1 MRKNKRRAPNMAGRG
16 AATVTA
22 RGLATARE
30 RRSDTACSKK
40 RDHPQPTRQ
49 RYAVSDGRET
59 VGTVVRNAHRWRA
72 FDTRSV
78 EIGTYTSLRAA
89 IRALPGAAP

>member
-16 AATVTA
+16 AAVTA
-22 RGLATARE
+22 RRLATALGG
-30 RRSDTACSKK
+30 SSHVLSKK
-40 RDHPQPTRQ
+40 RRRLQPARQ

-72 FDTRSV
+72 FDTRGV

-89 IRALPGAAP
+89 IRALPEAAP